1 MLENRI
7 KYTLIIIFSC
17 GSLMCQEINDSTCN
31 CLPLYNSSKSIDIN
45 CQENIVK
52 SIEINILND
61 SVKLYEY
68 LSYLT
73 DEERYNFKLK
83 ALEALY
89 RKCEKKG
96 YVYTSSLNQLND
108 ENNSVFSSPAII
120 KILGIFLLTIFA
132 GIVKEYINSRQN
144 KRSQEVATL
153 LQRVK
158 KIDLRNLE
166 MKLMDTFELSS
177 YEGLWQNFTK
187 GFDED
192 RFKLSIYNNAFEIE
206 MNGSWS
212 RLYFNDILNI
222 GYKTKSRGR
231 YGALVDTYLFLN
243 FNQETLEYSENID
256 NDNAEKFASM
266 FKVWRIRKGNAP
278 LHGEKTK
285 AEFNELLVA
294 TFKSLGG

>member
-1 MLENRI
+1 MLKKNI
-7 KYTLIIIFSC
+7 KYTLIIIFSW
-17 GSLMCQEINDSTCN
+17 GSLMSQEVSDSTCN
-31 CLPLYNSSKSIDIN
+31 CLPLKNSSKSIDTN
-45 CQENIVK
+45 CQENISK
-52 SIEINILND
+52 TFIINILND
-61 SVKLYEY
+61 SIKLHEFRS
-68 LSYLT
+68 LRT
-73 DEERYNFKLK
+73 DEERYNFKKNELDT
-83 ALEALY
+83 LY

-96 YVYTSSLNQLND
+96 YVYNSGLDHLND
-108 ENNSVFSSPAII
+108 ENDSVFSSPLTI
-120 KILGIFLLTIFA
+120 KIFGIFLLTIFA
-132 GIVKEYINSRQN
+132 GIVKEYINSRQ
-144 KRSQEVATL
+144 KKKSQEIATL

-206 MNGSWS
+206 MNGNWS
-212 RLYFNDILNI
+212 RLYFNDIINI

-231 YGALVDTYLFLN
+231 YGAVVDTYLFLN

-256 NDNAEKFASM
+256 NDNAEKFAAM
-266 FKVWRIRKGNAP
+266 FKVLRIRKSNAP

-285 AEFNELLVA
+285 AEFNELLVS
-294 TFKSLGG
+294 TFKSLCS